1 MKPFSRNTLLAAL
14 LFASLSLAAQDAKEI
29 SRDLKPFRKV
39 VASPKINLILEQGD
53 HESIRLVYSNVNA
66 DKINIKVH
74 GHTLR
79 VYLEDAKVTERNE
92 RVSPHG
98 RRGIYH
104 DVTVTA
110 YVTYRQLEHL
120 EIRGNQELTCKS
132 PLTAEK
138 FVLKAY
144 GENEITLASVKSD
157 YLKTS
162 LYGENKLRIKGGKA
176 EFQKYKLF
184 GDNRIDTQELK
195 SYSATAN
202 IFGESKLKLSTQDQ
216 LKINAFGESQ
226 ISYNGDASVNKGLIF
241 GRTEINKLN

>member
-1 MKPFSRNTLLAAL
+1 MNPFSRNTLLAAL
-14 LFASLSLAAQDAKEI
+14 LFASLSLTAQDVKEI

-39 VASPKINLILEQGD
+39 VVSPKVNLILEQGD
-53 HESIRLVYSNVNA
+53 HESIRLVYSHVSA

-79 VYLEDAKVTERNE
+79 VYLEDAKVTEPNE
-92 RVSPHG
+92 RVSHG
-98 RRGIYH
+98 KQSIYR
-104 DVTVTA
+104 DVVVTA
-110 YVTYRQLEHL
+110 YVTYKQLEHL

-162 LYGENKLRIKGGKA
+162 LYGENKLRINGGKA

-216 LKINAFGESQ
+216 LKVNAFGESQ
-226 ISYNGDASVNKGLIF
+226 ISYHGDANVNKGLIF